1 MSRKIVMKYIA
12 IDLGLKRI
20 GLAYS
25 AHKDI
30 VTPLN
35 AVIRKNRNQAS
46 SEVKKVI
53 DEWEVDAV
61 VVGIPLGGSSE
72 DEMRRRIAH
81 FMNLVDF
88 KGEVFYQDEAG
99 SSLEAENMMKGE
111 IKYIRDGR
119 VDSIS
124 AMIILQRFLQQK
136 KRLN

>member
-1 MSRKIVMKYIA
+1 MKYIA

-46 SEVKKVI
+46 SEIKKII

-61 VVGIPLGGSSE
+61 IVGIPLGGSSE

-88 KGEVFYQDEAG
+88 RGEVFYQDEAG

-136 KRLN
+136 KVEYV

>member
-1 MSRKIVMKYIA
+1 MKYIA

-30 VTPLN
+30 VTPLP
-35 AVIRKNRNQAS
+35 AIIRKNRNQAAT
-46 SEVKKVI
+46 EVKKVLQ
-53 DEWEVDAV
+53 EWEVEAV
-61 VVGIPLGGSSE
+61 VIGIPLGGSSE

-81 FMNLVDF
+81 FMNLVAF
-88 KGEVFYQDEAG
+88 EGEVFYQDEAG
-99 SSLEAENMMKGE
+99 SSLEAENLMKGE

-124 AMIILQRFLQQK
+124 AMIILQRYLVQK
-136 KRLN
+136 

>member
-1 MSRKIVMKYIA
+1 MSKYIS

-30 VTPLN
+30 VTPLQ

-46 SEVKKVI
+46 SEVKKI
-53 DEWEVDAV
+53 LDEWEVDSV
-61 VVGIPLGGSSE
+61 VIGVPLGGSSE
-72 DEMRRRIAH
+72 DEMKRRIAH
-81 FMNLVDF
+81 FINLVDF
-88 KGEVFYQDEAG
+88 KGELYYQDEAG
-99 SSLEAENMMKGE
+99 TSLEAENMMKGE

-124 AMIILQRFLQQK
+124 AMIILQRFLQAHK
-136 KRLN
+136 K

>member
-1 MSRKIVMKYIA
+1 LKYIA

-53 DEWEVDAV
+53 EEWEADAV

-72 DEMRRRIAH
+72 EEMRRRIAH

-88 KGEVFYQDEAG
+88 QGEVFYQDEAG

-124 AMIILQRFLQQK
+124 AMIILQRFLQRK
-136 KRLN
+136 KGEIKCQEN